1 MLESL
6 FNKFA
11 GLKALLSVN
20 IAKFLRTPFFTKYL
34 TVAAFETCLRLK
46 HVIGLQWWLR
56 QKMKFSFKEFFDK
69 CHQKPSF
76 QRIWSH
82 LMKKSLMEN
91 FIFPAVI
98 VTLEDIN
105 ETFGCFVFKYILDKK
120 NFLPFRKPHIF
131 SFIFNIG

>member
-11 GLKALLSVN
+11 GLAVCEYCKIFKN
-20 IAKFLRTPFFTKYL
+20 TFFYKIL

-46 HVIGLQWWLR
+46 HVMGLQWWLG
-56 QKMKFSFKEFFDK
+56 QKMKFSVKEFFHK
-69 CHQKPSF
+69 CDQKPSF
-76 QRIWSH
+76 QRIRSH

-91 FIFPAVI
+91 FIFSAVI

-105 ETFGCFVFKYILDKK
+105 ETSGCFVFKYILDKK